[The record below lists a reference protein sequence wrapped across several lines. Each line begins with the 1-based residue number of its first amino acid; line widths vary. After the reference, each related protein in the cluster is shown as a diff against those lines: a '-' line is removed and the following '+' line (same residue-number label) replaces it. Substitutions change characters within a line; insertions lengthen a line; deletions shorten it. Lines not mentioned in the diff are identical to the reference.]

1 MPPKNGV
8 FGRSDFVVVWLA
20 AFGAAALVGTHGIAY
35 WDAGDYVRLAISGGE
50 SGLLLGRPLFLLI
63 SRLVLKT
70 GVDPAHAEMV
80 LRWFWTVAGTAAAPL
95 LAMLAA
101 RLGAD
106 RASSLV
112 AGLLLALSPSF
123 AHTAHQVLTDAP
135 ALALSVAALCLAARG
150 QAAAAGLVLAAA
162 IATRETAV
170 IHLVAVAWLCGRR
183 WWLAATVCAASVAV
197 VIAIWRPPSLGSWA
211 GAMSSSAAANPLSVI
226 DVAIAFVWV
235 LAAGP
240 VPVVIGALSLLRPPS
255 PRLRW
260 ASLVPREIAIIA
272 WPAAIATV
280 ALMFY
285 PDGSFSPRYMLA
297 TAPIAFFI
305 PAALWLKAH
314 RRLLVISLAVP
325 LIAALIATE
334 PANRVAAY
342 GATLGTRVSALP
354 GNALVVPGHFCP
366 QARLAATVHGRA
378 DLMFVCPGWEWP
390 VDLVSLLENAIA
402 NGSFVAIDASAD
414 AWIGRREQPL
424 RDQVR
429 AWLDRH
435 AVRQVAGFSVAGG

>member
-1 MPPKNGV
+1 MSPKDGV
-8 FGRSDFVVVWLA
+8 FGRTDFAVVWLA
-20 AFGAAALVGTHGIAY
+20 AFAAAALVGTHGIAY

-63 SRLVLKT
+63 SRLVLKA
-70 GVDPAHAEMV
+70 GVDPAHAEMS
-80 LRWFWTVAGTAAAPL
+80 LRWFWTVAGTTAAPL
-95 LAMLAA
+95 LGWLAA

-106 RASSLV
+106 RTSSIV

-135 ALALSVAALCLAARG
+135 ALALSIAALCFAARG
-150 QAAAAGLVLAAA
+150 QAVAAGLVLAAA

-170 IHLVAVAWLCGRR
+170 VHLLAVAWLCGRR
-183 WWLAATVCAASVAV
+183 GWLAVIVCVVSVAAV
-197 VIAIWRPPSLGSWA
+197 VAIWRPPSLGSWA
-211 GAMSSSAAANPLSVI
+211 GAMFSSAAANPLSVV
-226 DVAIAFVWV
+226 DVAVAFGWV

-240 VPVVIGALSLLRPPS
+240 VPVVAGAVALVRAHSLR
-255 PRLRW
+255 R
-260 ASLVPREIAIIA
+260 ANVMTREVAIIG

-297 TAPIAFFI
+297 TVPVAFFI

-314 RRLLVISLAVP
+314 RRLLAASLALA
-325 LIAALIATE
+325 LIAALIATQQ
-334 PANRVAAY
+334 ANRVAAY

-354 GNALVVPGHFCP
+354 ANALVVPGHFCP
-366 QARLAATVHGRA
+366 QARLAATVHGRS

-402 NGSFVAIDASAD
+402 NGSIVAIDASAE
-414 AWIGRREQPL
+414 AWVGRREQPL
-424 RDQVR
+424 RDDVR
-429 AWLDRH
+429 AWLARH
-435 AVRQVAGFSVAGG
+435 AIRQVAGFSVAGG

>member
-1 MPPKNGV
+1 VPPKNGV
-8 FGRSDFVVVWLA
+8 FGRTDFVVVWLA

-70 GVDPAHAEMV
+70 GVDPAHAEVV
-80 LRWFWTVAGTAAAPL
+80 LRWFWTLAGTAAAPL

-135 ALALSVAALCLAARG
+135 ALALSIAALCLAASG
-150 QAAAAGLVLAAA
+150 QAVAAGLVLAAA

-183 WWLAATVCAASVAV
+183 AWIAVIVCAVSLGVF
-197 VIAIWRPPSLGSWA
+197 IAIWRPPSLGTWA
-211 GAMSSSAAANPLSVI
+211 GAMSSSAAANPLSVL

-240 VPVVIGALSLLRPPS
+240 VPVVTGVMALAR
-255 PRLRW
+255 RM
-260 ASLVPREIAIIA
+260 VPREIAVVA

-297 TAPIAFFI
+297 TVPIACFI

-314 RRLLVISLAVP
+314 RRLLVVSLAVP
-325 LIAALIATE
+325 LFAALIATE

-402 NGSFVAIDASAD
+402 NGSIVAIDASAD
-414 AWIGRREQPL
+414 AWVGRREQPL
-424 RDQVR
+424 RDEVR

>member
-1 MPPKNGV
+1 VPPKNGV
-8 FGRSDFVVVWLA
+8 FGRTDFVVIWLVA
-20 AFGAAALVGTHGIAY
+20 IAAAALVGTHGIAY

-63 SRLVLKT
+63 SRLILKT

-80 LRWFWTVAGTAAAPL
+80 LRWFWTVAGSTAAPL
-95 LAMLAA
+95 LGLLAA

-106 RASSLV
+106 RTSSIV

-135 ALALSVAALCLAARG
+135 ALALSVAALCFAARG
-150 QAAAAGLVLAAA
+150 QAVAAGLLLAAA

-170 IHLVAVAWLCGRR
+170 IHLLAVAWLCGRR
-183 WWLAATVCAASVAV
+183 GWLAVIVCAASVAA

-211 GAMSSSAAANPLSVI
+211 GAMSASATANPLSVL

-240 VPVVIGALSLLRPPS
+240 VPVVTGGFALAR
-255 PRLRW
+255 RI
-260 ASLVPREIAIIA
+260 VPREVAVIA

-297 TAPIAFFI
+297 TVPIAFFI
-305 PAALWLKAH
+305 PAALWLNAR
-314 RRLLVISLAVP
+314 RRLLVVSLAVP
-325 LIAALIATE
+325 LIAAVIAAQ
-334 PANRVAAY
+334 PADRVAAY

-354 GNALVVPGHFCP
+354 DNALVVPGHFCP

-390 VDLVSLLENAIA
+390 LDLVSLLENAIA
-402 NGSFVAIDASAD
+402 NGSIVAIDASAD
-414 AWIGRREQPL
+414 AWVGRREQPL
-424 RDQVR
+424 RDEVR
-429 AWLDRH
+429 AWLERH

>member
-8 FGRSDFVVVWLA
+8 FGRTDFAVVWLA
-20 AFGAAALVGTHGIAY
+20 AFAAAALVGTHGIAY

-63 SRLVLKT
+63 SRLILKT
-70 GVDPAHAEMV
+70 GVEPAHAEMV

-106 RASSLV
+106 RAPSLV

-123 AHTAHQVLTDAP
+123 AHTAHQVLTDVP
-135 ALALSVAALCLAARG
+135 ALALSIAALCFAARG
-150 QAAAAGLVLAAA
+150 QAVASGVVLAAA

-170 IHLVAVAWLCGRR
+170 IHLIAVAWLCGRR
-183 WWLAATVCAASVAV
+183 WWLAVIVCAASVAA

-211 GAMSSSAAANPLSVI
+211 GAMSSSAAANPLSML

-240 VPVVIGALSLLRPPS
+240 VPVVTGGIALAGR
-255 PRLRW
+255 
-260 ASLVPREIAIIA
+260 VPRKVAVIA

-297 TAPIAFFI
+297 TVPIACFI
-305 PAALWLKAH
+305 PAAFYLSAH
-314 RRLLVISLAVP
+314 RRLLAVSLAVP
-325 LIAALIATE
+325 LIAAVIATQ

-402 NGSFVAIDASAD
+402 NGSIVAIDASAD
-414 AWIGRREQPL
+414 AWVGRREQPL
-424 RDQVR
+424 RDEVR
-429 AWLDRH
+429 AWLQRH
-435 AVRQVAGFSVAGG
+435 PVRQVAGFSVAGG

>member
-8 FGRSDFVVVWLA
+8 FGRTDFAVVWLA
-20 AFGAAALVGTHGIAY
+20 AFAAAALVGTHGIAY

-63 SRLVLKT
+63 SRLILKT
-70 GVDPAHAEMV
+70 GVEPAHAEMV

-95 LAMLAA
+95 LAILAA

-106 RASSLV
+106 RAASLV

-135 ALALSVAALCLAARG
+135 ALALSIAALCFAARG
-150 QAAAAGLVLAAA
+150 QAVASGVVLAAA

-170 IHLVAVAWLCGRR
+170 IHLIAVAWLCGRR
-183 WWLAATVCAASVAV
+183 WWLAVIVCTASVAA

-211 GAMSSSAAANPLSVI
+211 GAMSSSAAANPLSML

-240 VPVVIGALSLLRPPS
+240 VPVVTGGIALAGR
-255 PRLRW
+255 
-260 ASLVPREIAIIA
+260 VPRQVAVIA

-297 TAPIAFFI
+297 TVPIACFI
-305 PAALWLKAH
+305 PAAFYLSAH
-314 RRLLVISLAVP
+314 RRLLAVSLAVP
-325 LIAALIATE
+325 LIAAVIATQ

-402 NGSFVAIDASAD
+402 NGSIVAIDASAD

-424 RDQVR
+424 RDEVR
-429 AWLDRH
+429 AWLQRH
-435 AVRQVAGFSVAGG
+435 PVRQVAGFSVAGG

>member
-1 MPPKNGV
+1 MAPKAGV
-8 FGRSDFVVVWLA
+8 FGRSEFAVVWLA
-20 AFGAAALVGTHGIAY
+20 AFAAAALVGTHGIAY

-63 SRLVLKT
+63 SRLVLRI
-70 GVDPAHAEMV
+70 GVDPAHAEVV

-95 LAMLAA
+95 LGLLAA

-106 RASSLV
+106 RASALV

-135 ALALSVAALCLAARG
+135 ALALSIAALCFAARG
-150 QAAAAGLVLAAA
+150 EAVGAGLVLAAA

-170 IHLVAVAWLCGRR
+170 IHLLAVAWLCGRR
-183 WWLAATVCAASVAV
+183 SWIAVIVCVASVAS

-211 GAMSSSAAANPLSVI
+211 GAMSSSVAANPLSMV
-226 DVAIAFVWV
+226 DVAIAFGWV

-240 VPVVIGALSLLRPPS
+240 VAVVTGSIALAR
-255 PRLRW
+255 RMVARD
-260 ASLVPREIAIIA
+260 IAVIA

-297 TAPIAFFI
+297 TVPIACFI

-314 RRLLVISLAVP
+314 RRLLVVSLAVP
-325 LIAALIATE
+325 LIAAVIATQ
-334 PANRVAAY
+334 PAHRVAEY

-354 GNALVVPGHFCP
+354 DNALVVPGHFCP

-390 VDLVSLLENAIA
+390 VDLMSLLENAIA
-402 NGSFVAIDASAD
+402 NGSIVAIDASAE
-414 AWIGRREQPL
+414 AWVGRREQPL
-424 RDQVR
+424 RDEVR
-429 AWLDRH
+429 AWLQRH
-435 AVRQVAGFSVAGG
+435 QVRQVAGFSVAGG

>member
-8 FGRSDFVVVWLA
+8 FGRTDFAVVWLA
-20 AFGAAALVGTHGIAY
+20 AFAAAALVGTHGIAY

-63 SRLVLKT
+63 SRLILKT
-70 GVDPAHAEMV
+70 GVEPAHAEMV

-106 RASSLV
+106 RAASLV

-135 ALALSVAALCLAARG
+135 ALALSIAALCFAARG
-150 QAAAAGLVLAAA
+150 QAVASGVVLAAA

-170 IHLVAVAWLCGRR
+170 IHLIAVAWLCGRR
-183 WWLAATVCAASVAV
+183 WWLAVIVCTASVAA

-211 GAMSSSAAANPLSVI
+211 GAMSSSAAANPLSML

-240 VPVVIGALSLLRPPS
+240 VPVVTGGIALAGR
-255 PRLRW
+255 
-260 ASLVPREIAIIA
+260 VPRKVAVIA

-297 TAPIAFFI
+297 TVPIACFI
-305 PAALWLKAH
+305 PAAFYLSAH
-314 RRLLVISLAVP
+314 RRLLAVSLAVP
-325 LIAALIATE
+325 LIAAVIATQ

-354 GNALVVPGHFCP
+354 RNALVVPGHFCP

-402 NGSFVAIDASAD
+402 NGSIVAIDASAD
-414 AWIGRREQPL
+414 AWVGRREQPL
-424 RDQVR
+424 RDEVR
-429 AWLDRH
+429 AWLQRH
-435 AVRQVAGFSVAGG
+435 PVRQVAGFSVAGG

>member
-8 FGRSDFVVVWLA
+8 FGRSDFAVVWLA
-20 AFGAAALVGTHGIAY
+20 AFAAAALVGTHGIAY

-63 SRLVLKT
+63 SRLVLKA

-80 LRWFWTVAGTAAAPL
+80 LRWFWSVAGTAAAPL
-95 LAMLAA
+95 LALLAA

-135 ALALSVAALCLAARG
+135 ALALSVGALCFAARG
-150 QAAAAGLVLAAA
+150 QAVPAGLVLAAA

-183 WWLAATVCAASVAV
+183 AWIAVLVCVASVAAI
-197 VIAIWRPPSLGSWA
+197 IAVWRPSSLGGWA
-211 GAMSSSAAANPLSVI
+211 GAMSASAAANPLSI
-226 DVAIAFVWV
+226 LDVAIAFGWV

-240 VPVVIGALSLLRPPS
+240 VPVVTGAIALARA
-255 PRLRW
+255 R
-260 ASLVPREIAIIA
+260 AVTREIAVIA

-280 ALMFY
+280 ALLFY

-297 TAPIAFFI
+297 TVPIACFI
-305 PAALWLKAH
+305 PAALWLKSR
-314 RRLLVISLAVP
+314 RRLLIISLAVP
-325 LIAALIATE
+325 LAVALVATQE
-334 PANRVAAY
+334 ANRVAAY
-342 GATLGTRVSALP
+342 GATLATRVSVLP

-402 NGSFVAIDASAD
+402 NGSTVAIDASTD
-414 AWIGRREQPL
+414 AWVGRREQPL
-424 RDQVR
+424 RDEVR
-429 AWLDRH
+429 AWLARH

>member
-1 MPPKNGV
+1 MPAKNGV
-8 FGRSDFVVVWLA
+8 FGRPDFAVVWLA
-20 AFGAAALVGTHGIAY
+20 AFAASAIVGTHGIAY

-63 SRLVLKT
+63 SRLVLKL
-70 GVDPAHAEMV
+70 GVDPAHAEV
-80 LRWFWTVAGTAAAPL
+80 ALRWFWTVAGTAAAPL
-95 LAMLAA
+95 LALLAA

-135 ALALSVAALCLAARG
+135 ALALSIAALCLAARG
-150 QAAAAGLVLAAA
+150 QAVAAGLVLAAA

-170 IHLVAVAWLCGRR
+170 IHLLAVAWLCGRR
-183 WWLAATVCAASVAV
+183 AWIAVITCVASIGA

-211 GAMSSSAAANPLSVI
+211 GAMSSSAAAHPLSML

-240 VPVVIGALSLLRPPS
+240 VPVVTGAVALIR
-255 PRLRW
+255 RMVRRDM
-260 ASLVPREIAIIA
+260 AVIA
-272 WPAAIATV
+272 WPAAMATV
-280 ALMFY
+280 ALLFY

-297 TAPIAFFI
+297 TVPIAFFI
-305 PAALWLKAH
+305 PAALWLKSH
-314 RRLLVISLAVP
+314 RRVLVVSLAVP
-325 LIAALIATE
+325 LIAALIGTQ
-334 PANRVAAY
+334 PANRVGAY

-354 GNALVVPGHFCP
+354 ANALVVPGHFCP

-390 VDLVSLLENAIA
+390 VDLVSLLEQAIA
-402 NGSFVAIDASAD
+402 NGSTVAVDASAD
-414 AWIGRREQPL
+414 AWVGRREQPL
-424 RDQVR
+424 RDEVR
-429 AWLDRH
+429 AWLARQS
-435 AVRQVAGFSVAGG
+435 VRDVAGFTVAGR

>member
-20 AFGAAALVGTHGIAY
+20 SCAAAALVGTHGIAY

-63 SRLVLKT
+63 SRLVLRI
-70 GVDPAHAEMV
+70 GVDPAHAETV

-95 LAMLAA
+95 LGVLAA

-106 RASSLV
+106 RASALV

-135 ALALSVAALCLAARG
+135 ALALSIAALCFAARG
-150 QAAAAGLVLAAA
+150 QAVGAGLVLAAA

-170 IHLVAVAWLCGRR
+170 IHLLAVAWLCGRR
-183 WWLAATVCAASVAV
+183 AWIAVIVCVASVAS

-211 GAMSSSAAANPLSVI
+211 GAMSSSVAANPLSVV
-226 DVAIAFVWV
+226 DVAIAFGWV

-240 VPVVIGALSLLRPPS
+240 VAVVAGSVAMAR
-255 PRLRW
+255 RMV
-260 ASLVPREIAIIA
+260 AREIAVIA

-297 TAPIAFFI
+297 TVPIACFI

-314 RRLLVISLAVP
+314 RRLLVVSLAVP
-325 LIAALIATE
+325 LIAALIATQ

-354 GNALVVPGHFCP
+354 DNALVVPGHFCP
-366 QARLAATVHGRA
+366 QARLAATVHARS

-390 VDLVSLLENAIA
+390 VDLISLLENAIA
-402 NGSFVAIDASAD
+402 NGSTVAIDASAE
-414 AWIGRREQPL
+414 AWVGRREQPL
-424 RDQVR
+424 RDEVR
-429 AWLDRH
+429 AWLQRH
-435 AVRQVAGFSVAGG
+435 PVRQVAGFSVAGG